1 METPQKKQYNLKKS
15 PIHSNDILIKEIFY
29 DCLFYKKMSVH
40 RFKKKPSSIFMPNK
54 LHIT

>member
-1 METPQKKQYNLKKS
+1 METPQKKLYNLKKS